1 MPAFTFEKL
10 SVPAEGR
17 PATPPAEKQRGP
29 LGQILHR
36 LSEARLRRSLRRDR
50 PPEIPETPETKSSK

>member
-10 SVPAEGR
+10 SVPTERG
-17 PATPPAEKQRGP
+17 PATPPAEKQRST

-36 LSEARLRRSLRRDR
+36 LSEARLRRSLRRGK
-50 PPEIPETPETKSSK
+50 PSESPETKSPR